1 MRILYSAKNYLPD
14 YRAGDSVNAH
24 EIHKWLIERGH
35 EVVVMRGR
43 LQTPYTLDGVK
54 VEPRNSIWYHW
65 ADVVTTALDFTQV
78 TIDDVQHERPILF
91 YMHNTFYEVTLNRNP
106 HVSIIY
112 NNPVAQR
119 DGNYQNDGYVL
130 TPPVDP
136 LYYQVERPNAE
147 YITLINCNRNKGA
160 AMLGKIAAEMP
171 DKQFLAVLGG
181 YGVQEPPNAPNVTVW
196 PIQEDIREVYK
207 VTRLLLMPS
216 AYESWGR
223 TATEAA
229 CSGIPVLCSDT
240 WGLRENLGENGIY
253 CANLAS
259 YIQAINDMSE
269 KANYDKA
276 SERIRKAVVASATK
290 LEGLEQFMVKKVQ
303 EHKKKKEYGIQP
315 SNR

>member
-1 MRILYSAKNYLPD
+1 
-14 YRAGDSVNAH
+14 
-24 EIHKWLIERGH
+24 
-35 EVVVMRGR
+35 
-43 LQTPYTLDGVK
+43 
-54 VEPRNSIWYHW
+54 
-65 ADVVTTALDFTQV
+65 
-78 TIDDVQHERPILF
+78 
-91 YMHNTFYEVTLNRNP
+91 
-106 HVSIIY
+106 
-112 NNPVAQR
+112 
-119 DGNYQNDGYVL
+119 
-130 TPPVDP
+130 
-136 LYYQVERPNAE
+136 
-147 YITLINCNRNKGA
+147 
-160 AMLGKIAAEMP
+160 
-171 DKQFLAVLGG
+171 
-181 YGVQEPPNAPNVTVW
+181 
-196 PIQEDIREVYK
+196 
-207 VTRLLLMPS
+207 MPS

-276 SERIRKAVVASATK
+276 SERIRKAVVAPATK

>member
-24 EIHKWLIERGH
+24 EIHKWLIQRSH
-35 EVVVMRGR
+35 EVIVMRGHN
-43 LQTPYTLDGVK
+43 QKPYEIDGIKVQPRQSTL
-54 VEPRNSIWYHW
+54 YHW
-65 ADVVTTALDFTQV
+65 ADIVTTALDFTQA
-78 TIDDVQHERPILF
+78 TIDDVHHSRPVLF

-106 HVSIIY
+106 HVSIVY

-119 DGNYQNDGYVL
+119 DGNYHNDGYVL

-136 LYYQVERPNAE
+136 LHYAVERSNAE

-160 AMLGKIAAEMP
+160 AMLGKIAEALP
-171 DKQFLAVLGG
+171 DMKFLAVLGG
-181 YGVQEPPNAPNVTVW
+181 YGAQEPPQAPNVTVW

-216 AYESWGR
+216 VYESWGR

-240 WGLRENLGENGIY
+240 WGLRENLGDYGIY
-253 CANLAS
+253 CSNLAA
-259 YIQAINDMSE
+259 YINAIQDMSE

-276 SERIRKAVVASATK
+276 SERIRKAVVPPLKK
-290 LEGLEQFMVKKVQ
+290 LEGLEAFMQKKVQ
-303 EHKKKKEYGIQP
+303 EHKKKQEYGLQP

>member
-14 YRAGDSVNAH
+14 YRAGDSVNTH
-24 EIHKWLIERGH
+24 EIHKWLISRGH

-43 LQTPYTLDGVK
+43 LQQPYKIDGIR
-54 VEPRNSIWYHW
+54 VEPRHSIWYEW
-65 ADVVTTALDFTQV
+65 ADIVTTALDFTQV
-78 TIDDVQHERPILF
+78 TIDDVAKSKPILF

-112 NNPVAQR
+112 NNPAAR
-119 DGNYQNDGYVL
+119 GDYQNDGYVL

-136 LYYQVERPNAE
+136 LYYAVERLNAE

-160 AMLGKIAAEMP
+160 AMLGKIAQEMP
-171 DKQFLAVLGG
+171 NERFLAVLGG
-181 YGVQEPPNAPNVTVW
+181 YGVQEPPQASNVTVW

-207 VTRLLLMPS
+207 VTKLLLMPS

-229 CSGIPVLCSDT
+229 CSGIPVLCNDT
-240 WGLRENLGENGIY
+240 WGLRENLGEYGIY
-253 CANLAS
+253 CSNLAS
-259 YIQAINDMSE
+259 YIQAITDMKE

-276 SERIRKAVVASATK
+276 SDRIRKVVVEPSKK
-290 LEGLEQFMVKKVQ
+290 LEGLEAFMQKKVQ
-303 EHKKKKEYGIQP
+303 EHKQKQTYGLQP